1 MVLRIYGNRRLKTVP
16 GDKTRP
22 TTARVREAVFNIC
35 QGTVAGSRWLDLC
48 AGNGAMGAEALCRGA
63 SAVVGIEQSG
73 LACQVIRQNWQ
84 RVAQV
89 DQTYRVIAGDVRQ
102 QLAPLAGQAFDF
114 IYFDPP
120 YGSGLYEPVL
130 AAIAHHRLLQPDGTL
145 IVEHNPDQ
153 WQATDCPGL
162 TRLRQKNYGY
172 THLAFY
178 GHHPSL

>member
-35 QGTVAGSRWLDLC
+35 QGAVAGSRWLDLC
-48 AGNGAMGAEALCRGA
+48 AGNGSMGAEALCRGA
-63 SAVVGIEQSG
+63 AVVTGIEQSG

-84 RVAQV
+84 RVAQA
-89 DQTYRVIAGDVRQ
+89 DQTYRVIPGDVRK
-102 QLAPLAGQAFDF
+102 QLATLAGQAFDF

-130 AAIAHHRLLQPDGTL
+130 GAIAHHQLLRPDGWL

-162 TRLRQKNYGY
+162 TRLRQKTYGY

-178 GHHPSL
+178 GHPL